1 MLKPLALFFRD
12 GESHRAMYESV
23 SLVTYKLGPDKYSH
37 RLLRHD
43 CVEEALEEDA
53 RVAHFDLALRIYL
66 LRDPIDHGGISVYR
80 DLGTS

>member
-23 SLVTYKLGPDKYSH
+23 SLVTYKLSPDKYSH